1 MKLHSAGLAA
11 LSLAIALGL
20 SACGS
25 SPQPADYQAEQ
36 PAMDFRGYFSGPVQA
51 HGMFTDRS
59 GRVVKRF
66 TVAMQGRWSGDS
78 GVLEEDFTY
87 SNGEKERRVWQLKD
101 LGGGRFE
108 GRAADIVGRE
118 QHVRPRCDGR
128 GDLRIDHRHAGVKD
142 AREPAGDQRG
152 IGPAFANGKVPAHVF
167 ADQNDAD
174 PKRPD
179 VGGPEDTQKTDLGAM
194 RPHAVHRR

>member
-1 MKLHSAGLAA
+1 MTQPTTLLRRLARLGVLA
-11 LSLAIALGL
+11 LALGL

-25 SPQPADYQAEQ
+25 APQPADYQAEK

-66 TVAMQGRWSGDS
+66 TVSMQGRWSGDR

-108 GRAADIVGRE
+108 GRAADIVGVAEGE
-118 QHVRPRCDGR
+118 QSGNAIRFRYTMRVPVDGKPIEFQFDDWMYR
-128 GDLRIDHRHAGVKD
+128 LDDQVVLNRAAMSKFGIHLGDVTLSFRK
-142 AREPAGDQRG
+142 P
-152 IGPAFANGKVPAHVF
+152 
-167 ADQNDAD
+167 
-174 PKRPD
+174 
-179 VGGPEDTQKTDLGAM
+179 
-194 RPHAVHRR
+194 

>member
-1 MKLHSAGLAA
+1 MTHTLPSRHRRARSGALAW
-11 LSLAIALGL
+11 SLALALGL

-25 SPQPADYQAEQ
+25 SPQPADYRAEQ

-59 GRVVKRF
+59 GRVIKRF
-66 TVAMQGRWSGDS
+66 TVALQGRWSGDE

-108 GRAADIVGRE
+108 GRAADIVGVAEGE
-118 QHVRPRCDGR
+118 QAGNAIRFRYTMRVPVDGKPIEFQFDDWMYR
-128 GDLRIDHRHAGVKD
+128 VDGQVVLNRAAMSKFGIHLGDVTLSFRK
-142 AREPAGDQRG
+142 P
-152 IGPAFANGKVPAHVF
+152 
-167 ADQNDAD
+167 
-174 PKRPD
+174 
-179 VGGPEDTQKTDLGAM
+179 
-194 RPHAVHRR
+194 

>member
-1 MKLHSAGLAA
+1 MTQPTTLLRRLARLGVLA
-11 LSLAIALGL
+11 LALCL

-25 SPQPADYQAEQ
+25 APQPADYRAEK

-66 TVAMQGRWSGDS
+66 TVAMQGRWSGDE

-108 GRAADIVGRE
+108 GRAADIVGVAEGE
-118 QHVRPRCDGR
+118 QSGNAIRFRYTMRVPVDGKPIEFQFDDWMYR
-128 GDLRIDHRHAGVKD
+128 LDDQVVLNRAAMSKFGIHLGDVTLSFRK
-142 AREPAGDQRG
+142 P
-152 IGPAFANGKVPAHVF
+152 
-167 ADQNDAD
+167 
-174 PKRPD
+174 
-179 VGGPEDTQKTDLGAM
+179 
-194 RPHAVHRR
+194 